1 MNSQNGKNSFE
12 NMKDMMRQTQTPQ
25 TYAMITEE
33 NWKSLIALLARQ
45 TSILEQQQNTLRT
58 MITTEQMAEIMEDQ
72 ATELQSY
79 IQELEQTAESFNTEV
94 TSQMEIVKDQ
104 TRNTMKEISSQAGRM
119 SDDFSNS
126 LSLEKKYMKDMFLRQ
141 RIGSWILTA
150 IQILSL
156 GAFVLWV
163 ISQTF

>member
-1 MNSQNGKNSFE
+1 MNSKNVKNSFE
-12 NMKDMMRQTQTPQ
+12 DMKDMMRQAQTPQ

-45 TSILEQQQNTLRT
+45 TSILEQQQNTLKT

-72 ATELQSY
+72 AAELQSY
-79 IQELEQTAESFNTEV
+79 IQELEQATENFNTEV
-94 TSQMEIVKDQ
+94 TRQTNEIKDK
-104 TRNTMKEISSQAGRM
+104 TKKTMNEISSQAGRM
-119 SDDFSNS
+119 SEDFSNS
-126 LSLEKKYMKDMFLRQ
+126 LSMEKEYMKDIFLRQ

-150 IQILSL
+150 MQILSL

>member
-1 MNSQNGKNSFE
+1 MNSQNEKKSFE
-12 NMKDMMRQTQTPQ
+12 DMKDMMRQAQTPQ

-33 NWKSLIALLARQ
+33 NWKSLIALMAQQ
-45 TSILEQQQNTLRT
+45 TSILEQQQSTLKT

-79 IQELEQTAESFNTEV
+79 IQELEQAAESFNTEV
-94 TSQMEIVKDQ
+94 TRQTSEIEDKAKE
-104 TRNTMKEISSQAGRM
+104 TMMEISSQAGRM

-126 LSLEKKYMKDMFLRQ
+126 LSTEKEYMKDMFLRQ
-141 RIGSWILTA
+141 RVGSWILTA
-150 IQILSL
+150 MQILSL

>member
-12 NMKDMMRQTQTPQ
+12 DMKDMMRQAQTPQ

-45 TSILEQQQNTLRT
+45 TSILEQQQNTLKT
-58 MITTEQMAEIMEDQ
+58 MITTEQMAEIMGNQ

-79 IQELEQTAESFNTEV
+79 IQELEETAESFNTEV
-94 TSQMEIVKDQ
+94 TRQ
-104 TRNTMKEISSQAGRM
+104 TDKIKSKAKETMKEISSQAGRM
-119 SDDFSNS
+119 SDVFSNS
-126 LSLEKKYMKDMFLRQ
+126 LSMEKEYMKDMFLRQ

-150 IQILSL
+150 MQILSL

>member
-1 MNSQNGKNSFE
+1 MNSQNEKKSFE
-12 NMKDMMRQTQTPQ
+12 DMKDMMRQAQTPQ

-72 ATELQSY
+72 AAELQSY
-79 IQELEQTAESFNTEV
+79 IQELEETAESFNTEV
-94 TSQMEIVKDQ
+94 TRQTNEIEDKAKK
-104 TRNTMKEISSQAGRM
+104 TMKEISLQAGRM
-119 SDDFSNS
+119 SENFSNS
-126 LSLEKKYMKDMFLRQ
+126 LSMEKEYMKDMFLRQ
-141 RIGSWILTA
+141 RIGSWILTTM
-150 IQILSL
+150 QILSL

>member
-1 MNSQNGKNSFE
+1 MNSQSGKKSFE
-12 NMKDMMRQTQTPQ
+12 DMKDLMRQAQTPQ

-150 IQILSL
+150 MQILSL

>member
-150 IQILSL
+150 MQILSL

>member
-1 MNSQNGKNSFE
+1 MNSKNGKNSFE
-12 NMKDMMRQTQTPQ
+12 DMKDMMRQTQTPQ

-79 IQELEQTAESFNTEV
+79 IQDLEQTAESFNTEV
-94 TSQMEIVKDQ
+94 ASQMEIVKDQ

-150 IQILSL
+150 MQILSL

>member
-1 MNSQNGKNSFE
+1 MNSQSGKKSFE
-12 NMKDMMRQTQTPQ
+12 DMKDLMRQAQTPQ

>member
-126 LSLEKKYMKDMFLRQ
+126 LSIEKKYMKDMFLRQ

-150 IQILSL
+150 MQILSL

>member
-1 MNSQNGKNSFE
+1 MNSQSGKKSFE
-12 NMKDMMRQTQTPQ
+12 DMKDMMRQAQTPQ

-150 IQILSL
+150 MQILSL

>member
-1 MNSQNGKNSFE
+1 MNSQNEKKSFE
-12 NMKDMMRQTQTPQ
+12 DMKDMMRQAQTPQ

-45 TSILEQQQNTLRT
+45 TSVLEQQQSTLRT
-58 MITTEQMAEIMEDQ
+58 MITTEQMTEIMEDQ
-72 ATELQSY
+72 AAELQSY
-79 IQELEQTAESFNTEV
+79 IQELEQAAESFNTKV
-94 TSQMEIVKDQ
+94 TRQTNEIK
-104 TRNTMKEISSQAGRM
+104 NKAKETMKEISSQAGRM

-126 LSLEKKYMKDMFLRQ
+126 LSMEKEYMKDMFLRQ

-150 IQILSL
+150 MQILSL

>member
-12 NMKDMMRQTQTPQ
+12 KMKDMMRQTQTPQ

-150 IQILSL
+150 MQILSL

>member
-1 MNSQNGKNSFE
+1 MNSKNGKNSFE
-12 NMKDMMRQTQTPQ
+12 DMKDMMRQAQTPQ
-25 TYAMITEE
+25 TYAIITEE
-33 NWKSLIALLARQ
+33 NWKSLIALLTRQ
-45 TSILEQQQNTLRT
+45 TSILEQQQNTLKT

-72 ATELQSY
+72 AAELQSY
-79 IQELEQTAESFNTEV
+79 IQELEQATESFNTEV
-94 TSQMEIVKDQ
+94 ANQMEIVRDQ

-126 LSLEKKYMKDMFLRQ
+126 LSMEKEYMKDMFLRQ

-150 IQILSL
+150 MQILSL

>member
-1 MNSQNGKNSFE
+1 MNSQSGKNSFE
-12 NMKDMMRQTQTPQ
+12 NMKDMMRQAQTPQ
-25 TYAMITEE
+25 TCAMITEE

-150 IQILSL
+150 MQILSL

>member
-12 NMKDMMRQTQTPQ
+12 DMKDMMRQAQTPQ
-25 TYAMITEE
+25 TCAVITEE

-150 IQILSL
+150 MQILSL

>member
-1 MNSQNGKNSFE
+1 MNSQSGKKSFE
-12 NMKDMMRQTQTPQ
+12 DMKDIMRQAQTPQ

-150 IQILSL
+150 MQILSL

>member
-1 MNSQNGKNSFE
+1 MNSQNGKNTFE
-12 NMKDMMRQTQTPQ
+12 DMKDMMRQTQTPQ

-33 NWKSLIALLARQ
+33 NWKNLIALLARQ
-45 TSILEQQQNTLRT
+45 TSILEQQQNTLKT

-126 LSLEKKYMKDMFLRQ
+126 LSIEKKYMKDMFLRQ
-141 RIGSWILTA
+141 RISSWILTA
-150 IQILSL
+150 MQILSL

>member
-12 NMKDMMRQTQTPQ
+12 DMKDMMRQAQTPQ

-33 NWKSLIALLARQ
+33 NWKRLIALLARQ
-45 TSILEQQQNTLRT
+45 TSILEQQQNTLKT

-72 ATELQSY
+72 AAELQSY
-79 IQELEQTAESFNTEV
+79 IQELEQAAENFDTEV
-94 TSQMEIVKDQ
+94 TSQTNEIKDKAKE
-104 TRNTMKEISSQAGRM
+104 TMKEIYSQAGRM
-119 SDDFSNS
+119 SEDFSNS
-126 LSLEKKYMKDMFLRQ
+126 LSMEKEYMKDMFLRQ
-141 RIGSWILTA
+141 RIGSWILTTM
-150 IQILSL
+150 QILSL

>member
-12 NMKDMMRQTQTPQ
+12 DMKDMMRQAQTPQ
-25 TYAMITEE
+25 TCAVITEE
-33 NWKSLIALLARQ
+33 NWESLISLLAHQ
-45 TSILEQQQNTLRT
+45 ISIMEQQQDMLQT
-58 MITTEQMAEIMEDQ
+58 MITTKQMAEIMEDQ

-150 IQILSL
+150 MQLLSL

>member
-1 MNSQNGKNSFE
+1 MNSQNEKKSFE
-12 NMKDMMRQTQTPQ
+12 DMKDMMRQAQTPQ

-72 ATELQSY
+72 AAELQSY
-79 IQELEQTAESFNTEV
+79 IQELEETAESFNTEV
-94 TSQMEIVKDQ
+94 TRQTNEIEDKAKK
-104 TRNTMKEISSQAGRM
+104 TMKEISLQAGRM

-126 LSLEKKYMKDMFLRQ
+126 LSTEKEYMKDMFLRQ

-150 IQILSL
+150 MQILSL

>member
-1 MNSQNGKNSFE
+1 MNSQNEKKSFE
-12 NMKDMMRQTQTPQ
+12 DMKDMMRQAQTPQ

-33 NWKSLIALLARQ
+33 NWKSLIALMARQ

-72 ATELQSY
+72 AAELQSY
-79 IQELEQTAESFNTEV
+79 IQELEETAESFNTEV
-94 TSQMEIVKDQ
+94 TRQTNEIEDKAKK
-104 TRNTMKEISSQAGRM
+104 TMKEISLQAGRM

-126 LSLEKKYMKDMFLRQ
+126 LSTEKEYMKDMFLRQ

-150 IQILSL
+150 MQILSL

>member
-1 MNSQNGKNSFE
+1 MNSKSGKNSFE
-12 NMKDMMRQTQTPQ
+12 DMKDMMRQAQTPQ

-33 NWKSLIALLARQ
+33 NWKSLIALLTRQ
-45 TSILEQQQNTLRT
+45 TSILEQQQNTLKT

-79 IQELEQTAESFNTEV
+79 IQNLYAVAENFNTEV
-94 TSQMEIVKDQ
+94 TSQMEKVKDQ
-104 TRNTMKEISSQAGRM
+104 TRNTMKEISLQAGRM

-126 LSLEKKYMKDMFLRQ
+126 LSMEKEYMKDMFLRQ

-150 IQILSL
+150 MQILSL